1 MDPQDKRVKIHREEM
16 ESLFNLKSKL
26 DHEETV
32 SSYAAKYQQLGWVL
46 QALNPQDGTFL
57 KVDTGADPETW
68 VNRLCEPGLPGP
80 EINLGVR
87 TGKRSRLM
95 VLEVAKGPG
104 EAILDQYGPW
114 RAECIAVLGAG
125 RERHF
130 YAWYPSPL
138 FDSASLGGATEFRWY
153 GEDQVIL
160 VPPSMDTE
168 RLESWQWLRPP
179 WETPP
184 KIPGRSV
191 ADFLQHHL
199 TREPQPRPEVSLSW
213 QEVYCL
219 VSPFEPLLQ
228 ALAASYP
235 SMENYYQGI
244 LDAAAAG
251 GLNAPEEL
259 LSVLWHAPR
268 GDARQYPQGLGY
280 LEKLVAAAQVQPNPA
295 ACPKNVPWELF
306 LDNARSQ
313 ARESSAGSSGP
324 ASDKPGLWRLLGRSR
339 TQPPQPGR
347 TIRTPFSCRKRR
359 GNFRK
364 I

>member
-1 MDPQDKRVKIHREEM
+1 MAL
-16 ESLFNLKSKL
+16 SL
-26 DHEETV
+26 TV
-32 SSYAAKYQQLGWVL
+32 DA
-46 QALNPQDGTFL
+46 
-57 KVDTGADPETW
+57 GADPETW
-68 VNRLCEPGLPGP
+68 VNRLWEPGLPGP

-130 YAWYPSPL
+130 YAWQPSPL

-153 GEDQVIL
+153 GEGQVIL
-160 VPPSMDTE
+160 VPPSIETE
-168 RLESWQWLRPP
+168 SLETWQWLCPP

-184 KIPGRSV
+184 QYPGQPV
-191 ADFLQHHL
+191 ADFLQQHL

-235 SMENYYQGI
+235 SI
-244 LDAAAAG
+244 A
-251 GLNAPEEL
+251 EL
-259 LSVLWHAPR
+259 LS
-268 GDARQYPQGLGY
+268 GDSRCGGGGWPQGAGGAPVGALARPPGECPPVPGRLG
-280 LEKLVAAAQVQPNPA
+280 LPA
-295 ACPKNVPWELF
+295 EIGGRGP
-306 LDNARSQ
+306 
-313 ARESSAGSSGP
+313 SSA
-324 ASDKPGLWRLLGRSR
+324 APGDLPGKCPLG
-339 TQPPQPGR
+339 TVPG
-347 TIRTPFSCRKRR
+347 
-359 GNFRK
+359 
-364 I
+364 